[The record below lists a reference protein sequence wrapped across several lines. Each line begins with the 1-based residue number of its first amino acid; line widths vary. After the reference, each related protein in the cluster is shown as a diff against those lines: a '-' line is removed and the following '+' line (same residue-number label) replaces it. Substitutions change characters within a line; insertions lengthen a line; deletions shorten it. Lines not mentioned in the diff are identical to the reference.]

1 MLYIEN
7 PEDSNKKKK
16 KKTVRTNKFLKLKDT
31 YWIHKSQVHFYPVI
45 NCQRRKQAHLQWHQ
59 KGYLGINLTKKVKD
73 LYTNNYIE
81 KIEKTQLN
89 GKTFHAHGLEE
100 YC

>member
-1 MLYIEN
+1 MINYQLKI
-7 PEDSNKKKK
+7 KKISSAVVQERIK
-16 KKTVRTNKFLKLKDT
+16 
-31 YWIHKSQVHFYPVI
+31 Y
-45 NCQRRKQAHLQWHQ
+45 LQ
-59 KGYLGINLTKKVKD
+59 INLTKKVKD

-81 KIEKTQLN
+81 KIEKTQIN